1 MLVFEIRRNTGY
13 NQSHT
18 QAKQKEKLAKREEMT
33 MQTRSDGPA
42 PNVALP
48 EDVNTNVM
56 VPVTSETAIEETLV
70 QPTKSKR
77 RKHLEEINGGSEMQ
91 ANPSED
97 VEKAE
102 KRKKKKKSKG
112 EESAAMDIDSVP
124 VEGQGD
130 EEKAEKKSK
139 KRKRDVD
146 DVGGEDTV
154 DEIAEL
160 SFKERAKAE
169 KRARKA
175 EKAARKALQ
184 ASTA

>member
-1 MLVFEIRRNTGY
+1 
-13 NQSHT
+13 
-18 QAKQKEKLAKREEMT
+18 
-33 MQTRSDGPA
+33 
-42 PNVALP
+42 
-48 EDVNTNVM
+48 M
-56 VPVTSETAIEETLV
+56 VPPTSETAREEMQV

-77 RKHLEEINGGSEMQ
+77 RKHLEEVNGDSEMRTDI
-91 ANPSED
+91 SED
-97 VEKAE
+97 VEKTE

-124 VEGQGD
+124 VEGQVGVA
-130 EEKAEKKSK
+130 EKAEKKSK

-146 DVGGEDTV
+146 DVGGEDMV
-154 DEIAEL
+154 DETAAM

>member
-1 MLVFEIRRNTGY
+1 
-13 NQSHT
+13 
-18 QAKQKEKLAKREEMT
+18 

-48 EDVNTNVM
+48 DDANANVM
-56 VPVTSETAIEETLV
+56 VPLISETAIEETQV
-70 QPTKSKR
+70 PPTKNKL
-77 RKHLEEINGGSEMQ
+77 RKHLEVNGHSEMR
-91 ANPSED
+91 ADLSED
-97 VEKAE
+97 VEKTE

-130 EEKAEKKSK
+130 EEKVEKSK

-146 DVGGEDTV
+146 DVGGEDMV
-154 DEIAEL
+154 DEMAGM
-160 SFKERAKAE
+160 SFKERAKVE

>member
-1 MLVFEIRRNTGY
+1 
-13 NQSHT
+13 
-18 QAKQKEKLAKREEMT
+18 

-42 PNVALP
+42 PYVALP
-48 EDVNTNVM
+48 EDTNTNVM
-56 VPVTSETAIEETLV
+56 VPPTAIEETQV
-70 QPTKSKR
+70 QLTKSKQR
-77 RKHLEEINGGSEMQ
+77 LEEINGGSEMQ
-91 ANPSED
+91 VGPSED
-97 VEKAE
+97 VEKTE

-124 VEGQGD
+124 VTGQGD
-130 EEKAEKKSK
+130 EEKTEKKSK

-146 DVGGEDTV
+146 EVGGEDGM
-154 DEIAEL
+154 DETAGM